1 MLPANEEREN
11 STVVNHT
18 EAYIVAEVWIFD
30 LSHGVVLSNLWSCFC
45 LLSILPTGSFRRCLF
60 VSGTCCH
67 AFVFFLIQ
75 ITKELIKRGIAGDD
89 IGIISPYNSQVNI
102 IRQNLDV
109 SIEVQTIDKYQVIPG
124 IKILAC
130 VAAVLSHSLIDP
142 FLPTHHHHHTHTS
155 SQGFVKEM
163 GAHSFFLLLDRIVTC
178 LS

>member
-1 MLPANEEREN
+1 MALYSATYGHASAFYPYCQLGHLGGVCLYLAL
-11 STVVNHT
+11 VVM
-18 EAYIVAEVWIFD
+18 
-30 LSHGVVLSNLWSCFC
+30 
-45 LLSILPTGSFRRCLF
+45 PSF
-60 VSGTCCH
+60 
-67 AFVFFLIQ
+67 FFLIQ